1 MQSDP
6 NDARARL
13 LATLR
18 LQYPDIRSE
27 RGFHLLDPRTGDPF
41 DDDRRHLV
49 ATCRST
55 MLFSLGSLVNGSTWC
70 SEAAAHGL
78 RFLEDAH
85 RSDESGGYR
94 LLVNAAGEPLDR
106 TRSAYA
112 HAFVLAAYAR
122 ATEASV
128 EDARSGLSDVV
139 TLLDDRFLESNE
151 LFRSDCDPDW
161 SEREPY
167 RGMNANMHACEGYL
181 AAYEATD
188 EKRFLERAKTIARRI
203 TVDLA
208 AETDGLLWEHY
219 TDGWDHDF
227 AYNEDRPDDQFR
239 PPGYLPGHHA
249 EWAKFLALL
258 DRYGASPPSGTNW
271 YCRAVD
277 LFEAAVDLGWTGDG
291 FVYTAD
297 ADGQTIVADRYGWA
311 LAEAIGAS
319 AILAERADARDDP
332 TGETFR
338 EWHDRFLD
346 CVPRFCGP
354 AGLWYEKRTTPEAG
368 DEPIAPAPPG
378 VEPDYHPAN
387 AWYESWRS
395 ATLLEN
401 YD

>member
-1 MQSDP
+1 MQSD
-6 NDARARL
+6 AYAYRARL

-18 LQYPDIRSE
+18 CQYPDARSD
-27 RGFHLLDPRTGDPF
+27 RGFRLLDPHTGDPF
-41 DDDRRHLV
+41 DDSRRHLV

-55 MLFSLGSLVNGSTWC
+55 ILFSLGSLVDGPAWC
-70 SEAAAHGL
+70 SDAAAHGL
-78 RFLEDAH
+78 RFLETAH
-85 RSDESGGYR
+85 RDDETGGYR
-94 LLVNAAGEPLDR
+94 LCVDPVGAPVDR

-112 HAFVLAAYAR
+112 HAFALTAYAR
-122 ATEASV
+122 STEAGLEGARTGL
-128 EDARSGLSDVV
+128 EDV
-139 TLLDDRFLESNE
+139 TALLEDRFLESNG
-151 LFRSDCDPDW
+151 LLRSDCESDW

-181 AAYEATD
+181 AAYEATA
-188 EKRFLERAKTIARRI
+188 EQRFLERAATIARRI

-219 TDGWDHDF
+219 TDEWDHDF

-258 DRYGASPPSGTNW
+258 DRYGAPTSAGTDW
-271 YCRAVD
+271 YRRGLE

-297 ADGQTIVADRYGWA
+297 ADGETSVADRYGWA

-319 AILAERADARDDP
+319 AVLADRAAARDDP
-332 TGETFR
+332 AVETVR
-338 EWHDRFLD
+338 EWHDRFLE
-346 CVPRFCGP
+346 CVPRFHGP
-354 AGLWYEKRTTPEAG
+354 AGLWYEKRTAPEAG
-368 DEPIAPAPPG
+368 DEPIGPEPPG
-378 VEPDYHPAN
+378 VEPDYHPAT

-395 ATLLEN
+395 ATLLE
-401 YD
+401 DRG